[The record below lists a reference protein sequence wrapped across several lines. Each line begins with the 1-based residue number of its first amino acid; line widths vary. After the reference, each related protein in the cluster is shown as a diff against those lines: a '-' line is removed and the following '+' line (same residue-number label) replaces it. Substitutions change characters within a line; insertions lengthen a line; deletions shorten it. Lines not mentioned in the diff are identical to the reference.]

1 MYALLWMI
9 RLSRRPP
16 KAQLP
21 RLLPRRIGRLRLPSA
36 HRKLRLVREY
46 WMRCIWRIWT
56 QVIFFFS
63 SCCSF
68 SFGKKRMR
76 SC

>member
-46 WMRCIWRIWT
+46 WMRCIWKI
-56 QVIFFFS
+56 
-63 SCCSF
+63 
-68 SFGKKRMR
+68 
-76 SC
+76 